1 MTQNW
6 LNFQGVG
13 VDLPTSPYDLM
24 KFLESKGIKFTFY
37 AHEPV
42 FTVAESQKID
52 REIPGAHTRN
62 LFLRDKKERM
72 FLVTLRHETPI
83 DLKRLEAVLGC
94 GRLSFGSPER
104 LWTYLGVR
112 PGSVTPF
119 AIINDKDGAVTPVW
133 EAGMMTS
140 EIVNYHPLLNSM
152 TIGLSPDGMND
163 FARMINRDVQI
174 LDLDAARPI

>member
-1 MTQNW
+1 MNADW
-6 LNFQGVG
+6 LNFQGMG
-13 VDLPTSPYDLM
+13 NDLPTTPYDFM

-119 AIINDKDGAVTPVW
+119 AIINDKECAVTPVW
-133 EAGMMTS
+133 EAGMMAE
-140 EIVNYHPLLNSM
+140 EIVNFHPLLNSM
-152 TIGLSPDGMND
+152 TIGLTTNALRD
-163 FARMINRDVQI
+163 FASAIGRDIQV
-174 LDLDAARPI
+174 LDLDGARPI